1 MDMAYNKQEAGLG
14 PVVQRIVSLTSLL
27 RGQFEK
33 CFRTI

>member
-1 MDMAYNKQEAGLG
+1 MDRTYNKQEAVLG

-27 RGQFEK
+27 RGQFVK